1 MLSLTWDITLTNN
14 KIRQKDVGSIVMFT
28 FEPHGYSMEI
38 QNYTMSFQICMEIQ
52 KTKVKNKLE
61 FYLKK

>member
-1 MLSLTWDITLTNN
+1 
-14 KIRQKDVGSIVMFT
+14 MFT

-52 KTKVKNKLE
+52 KTKIKNKLE
-61 FYLKK
+61 FYLKSDL